1 MFNRRTFNQRT
12 VAAILAGTM
21 ATPSFAFAKSGKQK
35 STFYS
40 GVGNELTQYEVD
52 VANAELAKRGSIK
65 MPGGIQYAWPH
76 PSKKFLYVTSST
88 GGPGF
93 SPGPGFPAN
102 QHNLAAFRIGPT
114 GELTQHGDMITL
126 KWRPIHSSVDVAG
139 EYVLVAYNF
148 PAGLSIHKIKGDG
161 TIGEEVSQ
169 PDNLEKGIYFHQ
181 VRATPGNKTILVV
194 ARGNNP
200 EGNKPEDPGS
210 LHVYGFKKGKL
221 SNLRKIAPNG
231 GYGFGPRHLD
241 IHPTKP
247 LVYVS
252 IERQNQLI
260 VYKLTPDGDL
270 IPEPLFTKATL
281 ADPAHKFP
289 VQSAGPIHIHPNG
302 KFVYLGNRSGVTGSL
317 VPGVEE
323 VDGKKVF
330 SGGESNIAVFAI
342 DSKSGEPNVIQH
354 ADIHAAHPRTFSL
367 DAGGKLLVAASLAPT
382 AVREGGQVVAIPA
395 GLSVFRVGPDGKLD
409 FVRKYDLDVGT
420 YTQWWSGMVALA

>member
-1 MFNRRTFNQRT
+1 MFNRRTVSAMLAGT
-12 VAAILAGTM
+12 VAA
-21 ATPSFAFAKSGKQK
+21 PSFAFAQRETQQSA
-35 STFYS
+35 FYS
-40 GVGNELTQYEVD
+40 GVGNELTHYEVD
-52 VANAELAKRGSIK
+52 AAEAGLARRGSIK

-76 PSKKFLYVTSST
+76 PSNKYLYVTSST

-93 SPGPGFPAN
+93 NPGPGFPAN
-102 QHNLAAFRIGPT
+102 QHHLAAFRIGPT
-114 GELTQHGDMITL
+114 GELTPHGEMVKL
-126 KWRPIHSSVDVAG
+126 RWRPIHSSIDVAG

-148 PAGLSIHKIKGDG
+148 PAGLSVHKIKGDG
-161 TIGEEVSQ
+161 TIGDEVVQ

-210 LHVYGFKKGKL
+210 LHVFGFKNGVL

-241 IHPTKP
+241 IHPARP

-260 VYKLTPDGDL
+260 VYQLTPDGDL
-270 IPEPLFTKATL
+270 MPEPLFTKPTL

-302 KFVYLGNRSGVTGSL
+302 RFVYLGNRSGVTAAV

-323 VDGKKVF
+323 IDGKKVF

-342 DSKSGEPNVIQH
+342 ADKTGEPNAIQH

-367 DAGGKLLVAASLAPT
+367 DASAKLLVAASLAPT
-382 AVREGGQVVAIPA
+382 AVRGGDKVVAIPA
-395 GLSVFRVGPDGKLD
+395 GLSVFRVSPDGKLD
-409 FVRKYDLDVGT
+409 FVRKYDLDVGG
-420 YTQWWSGMVALA
+420 YTQWWSGMVVLA

>member
-1 MFNRRTFNQRT
+1 MFNRRTFNQHTVATMLAGT
-12 VAAILAGTM
+12 VAA
-21 ATPSFAFAKSGKQK
+21 PSFAFAKGSKQK
-35 STFYS
+35 SALYS
-40 GVGNELTQYEVD
+40 GVGNELTHYEVD

-93 SPGPGFPAN
+93 NAEPGFPAN
-102 QHNLAAFRIGPT
+102 QHKLAAFRIWPT
-114 GELTQHGDMITL
+114 GELTEHGDMVTL
-126 KWRPIHSSVDVAG
+126 KWRPIHSSVDIAG

-148 PAGLSIHKIKGDG
+148 PAGISVHKIKGDG

-169 PDNLEKGIYFHQ
+169 SDNLEKGIYFHQ
-181 VRATPGNKTILVV
+181 VRATPGNRTILVV

-210 LHVYGFKKGKL
+210 LHVYGFKKGVL
-221 SNLRKIAPNG
+221 SNLRKISPNG

-241 IHPTKP
+241 IHPTRP

-270 IPEPLFTKATL
+270 VLESLFTKATL
-281 ADPAHKFP
+281 ADPAHKFAI
-289 VQSAGPIHIHPNG
+289 QSAGPIHIHPNG
-302 KFVYLGNRSGVTGSL
+302 RFVYLGNRSGVTGSV

-342 DSKSGEPNVIQH
+342 DSKSGEPNAIQH
-354 ADIHAAHPRTFSL
+354 ADIQAAHPRTFSL
-367 DAGGKLLVAASLAPT
+367 DASGKLLVAGSLAPT
-382 AVREGGQVVAIPA
+382 AVREGGKVVAIPA

-409 FVRKYDLDVGT
+409 FVRKYALDVGA